1 MDDFNVASLQESR
14 NEWVSR
20 LINIISP
27 FILEGFK
34 SIYTE
39 AYKMCMEADE
49 EEKYLMTFQNF
60 ISRIP
65 KWNDEMIQSEVK
77 RINENSSCGY
87 IDDLITCVHIIQLK
101 ALTCVRVGKKQKKI
115 DLDVPKL
122 KDFIHKVYI
131 HVARKLYTNIYLF
144 EKDIPPLQIQKN
156 NREFE
161 IIIKECIVNAVRES
175 IPVEHILRSYLEES
189 VEEEVEANETL
200 IETKEDE
207 TEEEAKELDKT
218 EDSKVKTEI
227 TEIIENN
234 EKENKIILKKDDN
247 IKIGDNDE
255 NISLDVNEMNEKK
268 EEIKEIKEQEK
279 EQEQLMT
286 TVGQTLQFSDID
298 KMIDEN
304 KIEESVSAPKTVERL
319 ETISNERAEAR
330 KLEELTDLGDDDDKL
345 TISNESVQLNFEDL
359 GTKSNEKNDDIVV
372 LDGVEVL

>member
-39 AYKMCMEADE
+39 AFKMCIEADE
-49 EEKYLMTFQNF
+49 EDKYLMTFQNF

-65 KWNDEMIQSEVK
+65 KWNDEMIQSEVN
-77 RINENSSCGY
+77 RISENSSCGY

-115 DLDVPKL
+115 DLNIPKL
-122 KDFIHKVYI
+122 KDFVHKVYI

-144 EKDIPPLQIQKN
+144 EKDIPPLQVQKN

-200 IETKEDE
+200 IETNKEMKEKEEEEDKED
-207 TEEEAKELDKT
+207 D
-218 EDSKVKTEI
+218 KVKTEI
-227 TEIIENN
+227 TEILENT

-247 IKIGDNDE
+247 ITIENSDT
-255 NISLDVNEMNEKK
+255 NISLDVNDMVDKSEKK
-268 EEIKEIKEQEK
+268 EE
-279 EQEQLMT
+279 MVN
-286 TVGQTLQFSDID
+286 VGQTLKFSDID

-304 KIEESVSAPKTVERL
+304 KNEESVNAPKSVERL
-319 ETISNERAEAR
+319 ETISNERNEAR
-330 KLEELTDLGDDDDKL
+330 KLEELADMDDDDEKL
-345 TISNESVQLNFEDL
+345 IISNENVQLNFEDL
-359 GTKSNEKNDDIVV
+359 GAPTEKNDDLVV
-372 LDGVEVL
+372 LDGVEILS

>member
-1 MDDFNVASLQESR
+1 MDDFNVTSLQESR

-77 RINENSSCGY
+77 RITENSSCGY
-87 IDDLITCVHIIQLK
+87 IDDLITCVHVIQLK

-115 DLDVPKL
+115 DLNIPKL
-122 KDFIHKVYI
+122 KDFVHKVYI

-144 EKDIPPLQIQKN
+144 EKDIPPLQVQKN

-161 IIIKECIVNAVRES
+161 LIIKECVVNAVRES
-175 IPVEHILRSYLEES
+175 IPVEEILRSYLEES

-200 IETKEDE
+200 VETKDD
-207 TEEEAKELDKT
+207 EEEEKEELT
-218 EDSKVKTEI
+218 EDKKEDDDDAKVKTEI
-227 TEIIENN
+227 TEIINN
-234 EKENKIILKKDDN
+234 AEEENKIVLKKNDN
-247 IKIGDNDE
+247 IKIDDSE
-255 NISLDVNEMNEKK
+255 ATISLDVNEMNENK
-268 EEIKEIKEQEK
+268 ETLQQEASK
-279 EQEQLMT
+279 VSQL
-286 TVGQTLQFSDID
+286 LQFSDID

-304 KIEESVSAPKTVERL
+304 KNEETVNAPKTVERL
-319 ETISNERAEAR
+319 ETISNERNEAR
-330 KLEELTDLGDDDDKL
+330 KLEELADINNDDDDDKL
-345 TISNESVQLNFEDL
+345 VISNESVQLDFQDLGSSKKEEDL
-359 GTKSNEKNDDIVV
+359 VV
-372 LDGVEVL
+372 LDGVEVLS